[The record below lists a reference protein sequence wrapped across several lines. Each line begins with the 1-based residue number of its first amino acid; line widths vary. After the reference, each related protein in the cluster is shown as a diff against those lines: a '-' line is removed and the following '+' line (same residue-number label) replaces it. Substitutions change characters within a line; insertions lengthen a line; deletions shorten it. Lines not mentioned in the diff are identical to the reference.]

1 MIPMIGREIGAVDHG
16 KGVDDAGAAQGIVA
30 VHGKLYY
37 LTQQLTLITVGHENA
52 RVDRNVNRVGNEH
65 DDHEAKVEL
74 KNSLHT
80 TPSLMAALFI
90 PHTI

>member
-1 MIPMIGREIGAVDHG
+1 MIPMTGREIGAVDHG

-30 VHGKLYY
+30 V
-37 LTQQLTLITVGHENA
+37 QGHENA
-52 RVDRNVNRVGNEH
+52 RVDRSVNREGNEH